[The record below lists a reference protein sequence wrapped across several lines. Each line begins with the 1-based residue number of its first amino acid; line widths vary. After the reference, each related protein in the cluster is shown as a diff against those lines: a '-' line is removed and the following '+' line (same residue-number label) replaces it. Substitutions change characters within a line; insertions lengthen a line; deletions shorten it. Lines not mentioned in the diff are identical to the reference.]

1 MKLLGAAV
9 ALAALVA
16 ATVVYFDQRRP
27 GTSPASPSAPR
38 TDSVASDRGES
49 SAAQIDELRRE
60 LATMKSQAA
69 GQQSRL
75 ASATPPTPAPR
86 EPASAEEMQEQ
97 RAADLESHRVYM
109 SEVAESFAAETI
121 DQRWAAQAS
130 SRVNA
135 ALYDHDALR
144 TAARDIECRA
154 QTCRVTIDDD
164 GSGTLSRRLP
174 SLALS
179 LVDVLPTISAERVD
193 QGNGRSAMILYMSAQ
208 REAPPRPK

>member
-1 MKLLGAAV
+1 MPGDT
-9 ALAALVA
+9 LAA
-16 ATVVYFDQRRP
+16 D
-27 GTSPASPSAPR
+27 
-38 TDSVASDRGES
+38 S

-60 LATMKSQAA
+60 LATMKSHVPASRAA
-69 GQQSRL
+69 SPQRHRQR
-75 ASATPPTPAPR
+75 PAPA
-86 EPASAEEMQEQ
+86 EPASLEEMQQQ
-97 RAADLESHRVYM
+97 RAADLESHHVYI
-109 SEVAESFAAETI
+109 SEVAQSFAAETI

-130 SRVNA
+130 QRVNA
-135 ALYDHDALR
+135 ALYDHEALR
-144 TAARDIECRA
+144 TAARDVECRM

>member
-1 MKLLGAAV
+1 MKLLSASV
-9 ALAALVA
+9 ALAVLAV
-16 ATVVYFDQRRP
+16 ATVIYFAQRGP

-38 TDSVASDRGES
+38 TDSVARDRGES

-60 LATMKSQAA
+60 LATMKSRVA
-69 GQQSRL
+69 GEQSRPT
-75 ASATPPTPAPR
+75 SATPAQSAPA
-86 EPASAEEMQEQ
+86 EPASPEEMQEQ

-109 SEVAESFAAETI
+109 SEVAQSFAAETI
-121 DQRWAAQAS
+121 DQRWAAHAS

-135 ALYDHDALR
+135 ALYDHEALR
-144 TAARDIECRA
+144 TAARDIECRT

-179 LVDVLPTISAERVD
+179 LIDVLPTISAERVD

-208 REAPPRPK
+208 HEAPPQPK

>member
-1 MKLLGAAV
+1 MKLLSASV
-9 ALAALVA
+9 ALAVLAA
-16 ATVVYFDQRRP
+16 ATTVYFAQRGP
-27 GTSPASPSAPR
+27 GTSPASPSAPQ
-38 TDSVASDRGES
+38 TDSVARYRGES

-60 LATMKSQAA
+60 LATMKSHVA
-69 GQQSRL
+69 GEQSRL
-75 ASATPPTPAPR
+75 ASATSPAPA
-86 EPASAEEMQEQ
+86 EPASFQEMQEQ

-109 SEVAESFAAETI
+109 SDVAQSFAAETI

-130 SRVNA
+130 QRVNA
-135 ALYDHDALR
+135 ALYDHEALR
-144 TAARDIECRA
+144 AAARDIECRT

-179 LVDVLPTISAERVD
+179 LIDVLPTISAERVD

-208 REAPPRPK
+208 REAPPQPK